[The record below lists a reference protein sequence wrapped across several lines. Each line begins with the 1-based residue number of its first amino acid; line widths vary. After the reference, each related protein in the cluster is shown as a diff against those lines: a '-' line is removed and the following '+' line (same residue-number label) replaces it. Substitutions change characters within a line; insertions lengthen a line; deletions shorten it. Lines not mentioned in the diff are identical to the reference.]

1 LSKKRRSAP
10 FTLNMR
16 AAIFLSLAV
25 WKMLE
30 MVNSAWLVLVERP
43 LMPVMF
49 RWPASGPI
57 R

>member
-1 LSKKRRSAP
+1 
-10 FTLNMR
+10 MR
-16 AAIFLSLAV
+16 AATFLSFAV

-30 MVNSAWLVLVERP
+30 MVNRAWLVLVESP